1 MSRSADLLRR
11 LVGGLFV
18 FTAGIHVG
26 IVAADAELYRAFADQ
41 SYLPWVR
48 TAWRDVFMA
57 HPAAWGLVVAAG
69 ELTIGVL
76 ILAGGR
82 RTRIGLIGAIA
93 FHVALM
99 LFCWGYWMWSVPM
112 LVPLGYL
119 LSTSEDRP
127 RLADQR
133 RGRHPMIR

>member
-1 MSRSADLLRR
+1 MSRTADLLRR

-26 IVAADAELYRAFADQ
+26 IVAADAELYRPFADQ
-41 SYLPWVR
+41 SYLPLVR

-57 HPAAWGLVVAAG
+57 HPSAWGLVVAAG

-82 RTRIGLIGAIA
+82 WTRVGLIGAIA

-99 LFCWGYWMWSVPM
+99 LFGWGYWIWSVPM
-112 LVPLGYL
+112 LVLLGYL
-119 LSTSEDRP
+119 VRQTLQANPTRTP
-127 RLADQR
+127 L
-133 RGRHPMIR
+133 